1 MNRMSGARAS
11 FTPFTNKVRM
21 PRLGQEDSEI
31 AQLRSKI
38 QATAMR
44 EDVRALF
51 LEKLTKCAAMT
62 TALEI
67 PDRIKCL
74 ADIREA
80 LGNPLLPMLT
90 TREEIERRDAEFERK
105 ITLRMEPAAWVSL
118 AAVGAGVGWL
128 VYKS

>member
-1 MNRMSGARAS
+1 MNFAPFTGQVRMSR
-11 FTPFTNKVRM
+11 RM
-21 PRLGQEDSEI
+21 GQEDPEI

-62 TALEI
+62 APLAI

-80 LGNPLLPMLT
+80 LSNPLLPMLT
-90 TREEIERRDAEFERK
+90 TREEMERQDAEFARRA
-105 ITLRMEPAAWVSL
+105 TLRMEPAAWISL
-118 AAVGAGVGWL
+118 AVLGAGVGWL